1 MDIKKVDI
9 SKVIMNPNNPRV
21 IRDDKF
27 KKLVKSIQDFP
38 EMLDIRPIVVDEND
52 IVLGG
57 NMRLKAC
64 QSAGLKEVP
73 IIKVSQLTEEQKKEF
88 IVKTIVTTDLL
99 ADIAKNF
106 GVESFEVLTGFKYIA
121 EKIRE
126 LEGVKTFIAGG
137 EESYGYLVGDSIRD
151 KDAVVSCAMFAE
163 ITAWAKENG
172 KSLYQILLEIYS
184 EFGLYKEF
192 LKSLTMFSFSL
203 IENCRVIFRSFRFPT
218 ILYPPVRRH
227 GTTAALY

>member
-64 QSAGLKEVP
+64 QSAGLKELP

-88 IVKTIVTTDLL
+88 IVKDKAEYRDWETDRKSTRL
-99 ADIAKNF
+99 N
-106 GVESFEVLTGFKYIA
+106 S
-121 EKIRE
+121 
-126 LEGVKTFIAGG
+126 
-137 EESYGYLVGDSIRD
+137 SH
-151 KDAVVSCAMFAE
+151 
-163 ITAWAKENG
+163 IT
-172 KSLYQILLEIYS
+172 
-184 EFGLYKEF
+184 
-192 LKSLTMFSFSL
+192 
-203 IENCRVIFRSFRFPT
+203 RSRMPSS
-218 ILYPPVRRH
+218 
-227 GTTAALY
+227 A

>member
-88 IVKTIVTTDLL
+88 IVKDNVGFGEWDWEMLNNDWDKKLLVDYGFEDYNLEPTDEEREKFG
-99 ADIAKNF
+99 KNLGNSDENNSNIDVNDYIKQNIIF
-106 GVESFEVLTGFKYIA
+106 LNEYMIEFEDDGIK
-121 EKIRE
+121 ECIRN
-126 LEGVKTFIAGG
+126 LSGISSQKQFI
-137 EESYGYLVGDSIRD
+137 ED
-151 KDAVVSCAMFAE
+151 
-163 ITAWAKENG
+163 
-172 KSLYQILLEIYS
+172 
-184 EFGLYKEF
+184 
-192 LKSLTMFSFSL
+192 LKKL
-203 IENCRVIFRSFRFPT
+203 IEQYGKNSI
-218 ILYPPVRRH
+218 
-227 GTTAALY
+227 